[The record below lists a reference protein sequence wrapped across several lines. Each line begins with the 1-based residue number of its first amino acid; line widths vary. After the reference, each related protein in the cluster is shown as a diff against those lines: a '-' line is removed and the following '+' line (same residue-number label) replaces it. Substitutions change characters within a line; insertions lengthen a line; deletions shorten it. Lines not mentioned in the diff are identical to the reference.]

1 MGPAQR
7 DSGPHCPLLL
17 HATRWGWGRRFRE
30 HWTTAGPLP
39 HPAGQE
45 FALPS
50 NSAEFR
56 AKLTLKLPLFPL
68 LSGLCFGLA
77 CLRGA
82 KLLSC
87 SVCWPITPAMC
98 PWVLLGAEQ
107 GLGGLSG
114 PACLPSTFL
123 GYRLGST
130 WQPAEHQAGS
140 DPVAFSALG
149 LVSSP
154 AASPQQHSAR
164 VTALLWAAPAGQCLV
179 CARKPWDTV
188 SGPAPRRPLP
198 WPPPSPPRAR
208 KLWEKFRR
216 ESKVQAARR
225 RAAMARHCGV
235 RAAGLWA
242 RLGTGCPS
250 HWLWGWHLSPG
261 LSGARLAHAGAA
273 DQLQREYDA
282 VVIGA
287 GHNGLVAAA
296 YLQQAGVRTAVLEKR
311 HVLGGAA
318 VTEEIVP
325 GFKFSRASYLLSLL
339 RPQIYT
345 ELELQV
351 PAPVPRWAA
360 GPSRHADRVSLL
372 PSCPRR
378 VGPAILVLQRHGLR
392 VLPRDPYSFTPL
404 LEDRSPPRSL
414 LLGHNMAQTQRQIAQ
429 FSQKDA
435 QAYPEYE
442 AFMGRLV
449 SALDPLLDAP
459 PADTAALGQGSL
471 LQRLRALRALQPL
484 LRAGL
489 ALGQQ
494 LPRYYEVLT
503 APISKV
509 SASSSGVEPP
519 AASLPACESTAA
531 APHPEPRALF
541 LRGQI
546 LDQWF
551 ESEPLKATLATDAV
565 IGAMASPHTPGSGYV
580 LLHHVMGE
588 LEGQRGAWGYVAGGM
603 GALSQAIARAAA
615 ARGAHIFAE
624 KAVCHVLLGRDGRA
638 QGVTLQ
644 DGTEV
649 RSKLVLSNA
658 SPQITFLELIPQE
671 QLPKDFVQQ
680 IQQVDTRSPVT
691 KINVAVDRLPSF
703 LAAPNARDGQPLP
716 HHQCSIHLNCE
727 GTHLLHQAFTEA
739 THGHP
744 SSRPMIELCIPSALD
759 PGLAPRGCH
768 VVSLFTQYTPSVLAG
783 GRPWDEQARNAYA
796 DTVFDCIEAYAPGF
810 KASVIGRDILTP
822 PDLER
827 IFGLPGGNIFHGG
840 MSLDQL
846 YFARPVPSYSGYR
859 SPVPGLYLCGSGAHP
874 GELGWELEPSWGA
887 SGGGQRHV
895 EEVQGQHGGGGVS
908 APLSALAWAGRWGSS
923 ADAAL
928 GPISWRWSCQP
939 PPFLL
944 SCRRRSDGSS
954 RT

>member
-1 MGPAQR
+1 MAAG
-7 DSGPHCPLLL
+7 
-17 HATRWGWGRRFRE
+17 
-30 HWTTAGPLP
+30 HWAGPGRGC
-39 HPAGQE
+39 AARG
-45 FALPS
+45 
-50 NSAEFR
+50 
-56 AKLTLKLPLFPL
+56 
-68 LSGLCFGLA
+68 
-77 CLRGA
+77 LRGW
-82 KLLSC
+82 LL
-87 SVCWPITPAMC
+87 TPA
-98 PWVLLGAEQ
+98 
-107 GLGGLSG
+107 
-114 PACLPSTFL
+114 
-123 GYRLGST
+123 
-130 WQPAEHQAGS
+130 
-140 DPVAFSALG
+140 
-149 LVSSP
+149 
-154 AASPQQHSAR
+154 
-164 VTALLWAAPAGQCLV
+164 
-179 CARKPWDTV
+179 
-188 SGPAPRRPLP
+188 
-198 WPPPSPPRAR
+198 PP
-208 KLWEKFRR
+208 
-216 ESKVQAARR
+216 AARR
-225 RAAMARHCGV
+225 
-235 RAAGLWA
+235 
-242 RLGTGCPS
+242 
-250 HWLWGWHLSPG
+250 
-261 LSGARLAHAGAA
+261 AHAGAA
-273 DQLQREYDA
+273 DRLQREYDA

-296 YLQQAGVRTAVLEKR
+296 YLQRAGLRTAVLEKR

-345 ELELQV
+345 ELELQ
-351 PAPVPRWAA
+351 
-360 GPSRHADRVSLL
+360 
-372 PSCPRR
+372 
-378 VGPAILVLQRHGLR
+378 RHGLR

-414 LLGHNMAQTQRQIAQ
+414 LLGNNRAQTQQQIAQ

-442 AFMGRLV
+442 AFMEGLV
-449 SALDPLLDAP
+449 SALDPLLDAAP
-459 PADTAALGQGSL
+459 VDTAALGQGSL
-471 LQRLRALRALQPL
+471 LQRLSALRSLWLL

-489 ALGQQ
+489 ALGRQ

-503 APISKV
+503 APVSK
-509 SASSSGVEPP
+509 
-519 AASLPACESTAA
+519 
-531 APHPEPRALF
+531 
-541 LRGQI
+541 I

-588 LEGQRGAWGYVAGGM
+588 LEGRRGAWGYVSGGM

-624 KAVCHVLLGRDGRA
+624 KAVSHVLLGRDGQA
-638 QGVTLQ
+638 QGVVLQ

-671 QLPKDFVQQ
+671 QLPKDFVRR
-680 IQQVDTRSPVT
+680 IQQVDTCSPVT

-744 SSRPMIELCIPSALD
+744 SSRPMIELCIPSVLD
-759 PGLAPRGCH
+759 PGLAPQGCH

-783 GRPWDEQARNAYA
+783 GQHWDEQARNAYA
-796 DTVFDCIEAYAPGF
+796 DTGF

-846 YFARPVPSYSGYR
+846 YFARPAPSYSGYR
-859 SPVPGLYLCGSGAHP
+859 SPIPSLYLCGSGAHP
-874 GELGWELEPSWGA
+874 G
-887 SGGGQRHV
+887 
-895 EEVQGQHGGGGVS
+895 GGVMGG
-908 APLSALAWAGRWGSS
+908 AGRN
-923 ADAAL
+923 AAHVAL
-928 GPISWRWSCQP
+928 QDFRH
-939 PPFLL
+939 L
-944 SCRRRSDGSS
+944 
-954 RT
+954 